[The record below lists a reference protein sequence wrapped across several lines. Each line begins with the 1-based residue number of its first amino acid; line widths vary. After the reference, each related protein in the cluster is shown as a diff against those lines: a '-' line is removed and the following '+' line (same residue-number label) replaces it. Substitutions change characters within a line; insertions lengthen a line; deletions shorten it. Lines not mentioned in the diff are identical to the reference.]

1 VGAHRS
7 MTFVGDTDPLV
18 AFNSWVFRDD
28 GRLCFVWNSGLV
40 GLKRILSSVMLSSQA
55 LTIEL
60 SEPA

>member
-1 VGAHRS
+1 MGAHRS

-40 GLKRILSSVMLSSQA
+40 GLKRIHFVGDVEFTSVDN
-55 LTIEL
+55 
-60 SEPA
+60 